1 MIYRAD
7 IDGLRA
13 VSILLILIYHVSNS
27 VMPGGFV
34 GVDVFFVISGY
45 LITRLIS
52 AALEAHSFS
61 FVDFYARRVRRI
73 FPAVLLVLVST
84 LAVGWNSLFAHEFM
98 MLGKHVAASAGFVS
112 NIVYQFEGGYFDL
125 KSVEKPLLH
134 LWSLAIE
141 EQFYFVWPLVLWT
154 AWRLGSTVGGGDK
167 KRLLAVIS
175 GVGALSLLLSAIL
188 SWGYPQYVFYFLPTR
203 AWELCAGALLVA
215 LPPVSGRFNKGLCAT
230 VGLAMIGSAAVFFS
244 HDLLY
249 PGWAAFIPVLGAMA
263 VIAAGPHTW
272 VNHNVLSLPLLVHLG
287 KWSFSIYLWHWPLL
301 YFVRTLGWEVLFPWS
316 PWAVVPVSILLAA
329 LTFQLIEEPA
339 KRLPLRAGAAGLM
352 ICMAL
357 TGFVGWNIFVR
368 HGLDFRERM
377 VIENIGGVPAES
389 SEGCLVRFEKYKPKF
404 CRIQDEQRPID
415 VILLGDSMGHNA
427 FPGMAQ
433 AYAEA
438 GKNLAMV
445 GWPGVAPLLLE
456 ASQLNSYE
464 GDVGLRLNSLL
475 QDVGADVNGPQV
487 VFAFRLPHEMQPDI
501 AERLEPTLDYFV
513 NNGRRKVLYVLEPP
527 SLPFAPILCV
537 GMPPLRP
544 QIEKACQLP
553 LSELSAT
560 YTDDRVKVMEMLRQR
575 DISIFD
581 AHETLC
587 DSSTCKLTLDGH
599 IIYRTTRYLTEE
611 GSRHVYGRFLSQV
624 KKP

>member
-13 VSILLILIYHVSNS
+13 VSILLILIYHVDHS
-27 VMPGGFV
+27 VIPGGFV
-34 GVDVFFVISGY
+34 GVDVFFVISGF
-45 LITRLIS
+45 LITQLIS
-52 AALEAHSFS
+52 VGLQERSFS
-61 FVDFYARRVRRI
+61 FIDFYARRVRRI

-84 LAVGWNSLFAHEFM
+84 LVVGWHSLFAHEFM
-98 MLGKHVAASAGFVS
+98 ILGKHVAASAAFVA

-141 EQFYFVWPLVLWT
+141 EQFYFVWPLVLWM
-154 AWRLGSTVGGGDK
+154 AWRLGSSAGGLDK
-167 KRLLAVIS
+167 KRLLAVVS
-175 GVGALSLLLSAIL
+175 GAGALSLLLSAIL
-188 SWGYPQYVFYFLPTR
+188 SWVHPQYVFYFLPTR

-215 LPPVSGRFNKGLCAT
+215 LPPVAGRLKKGLCAS
-230 VGLAMIGSAAVFFS
+230 VGLALIGSSAVFFS

-249 PGWAAFIPVLGAMA
+249 PGWAACIPVLGAML

-272 VNHNVLSLPLLVHLG
+272 VNQKCLSSSLLVHLG

-301 YFVRTLGWEVLFPWS
+301 YFVRTLGWEVMFPWS

-329 LTFQLIEEPA
+329 LSFQLIEEPA
-339 KRLPLRAGAAGLM
+339 KRLPLRAGAAGLL
-352 ICMAL
+352 ICMTL

-368 HGLDFRERM
+368 DGMDFRERM

-404 CRIQDEQRPID
+404 CRIQDDQRPID

-427 FPGMAQ
+427 FSGMAQ
-433 AYAEA
+433 AYAEV

-445 GWPGVAPLLLE
+445 GWPGVAPLLLK

-475 QDVGADVNGPQV
+475 QDVGADLNGPQI

-513 NNGRRKVLYVLEPP
+513 NNGRRKVSFVLAPP

-544 QIEKACQLP
+544 QIEKACDLP
-553 LSELSAT
+553 IAELSVA
-560 YTDDRVKVMEMLRQR
+560 YTDDRVKVMETLRR
-575 DISIFD
+575 RGIAMFD
-581 AHETLC
+581 AHEALC
-587 DSSTCKLTLDGH
+587 DFSSCKLTLDGQ

-611 GSRHVYGRFLSQV
+611 GSRHVYERFLSQV
-624 KKP
+624 RVP

>member
-13 VSILLILIYHVSNS
+13 VSILLILIYHVDHS
-27 VMPGGFV
+27 VIPGGFV
-34 GVDVFFVISGY
+34 GVDVFFVISGF
-45 LITRLIS
+45 LITQLIS
-52 AALEAHSFS
+52 VGLQERSFS
-61 FVDFYARRVRRI
+61 FIDFYARRVRRI

-84 LAVGWNSLFAHEFM
+84 LVVGWHSLFAHEFM
-98 MLGKHVAASAGFVS
+98 ILGKHVAASAAFVA

-141 EQFYFVWPLVLWT
+141 EQFYFVWPLALWM
-154 AWRLGSTVGGGDK
+154 AWRLGSSAGGLDK
-167 KRLLAVIS
+167 KRLLAVVS

-188 SWGYPQYVFYFLPTR
+188 SWVHPQYVFYFLPTR

-215 LPPVSGRFNKGLCAT
+215 LPPVAGRLKKGLCAS
-230 VGLAMIGSAAVFFS
+230 VGLALIGSSAVFFS

-249 PGWAAFIPVLGAMA
+249 PGWAACIPVLGAML

-272 VNHNVLSLPLLVHLG
+272 VNQKCLSSSLLVHLG

-301 YFVRTLGWEVLFPWS
+301 YFVRTLGWEVMFPWS

-368 HGLDFRERM
+368 QGMDFRERM

-389 SEGCLVRFEKYKPKF
+389 SDGCLVRFEKYKPKF
-404 CRIQDEQRPID
+404 CRIHYDQRPID

-433 AYAEA
+433 AYAEV

-445 GWPGVAPLLLE
+445 GWPGVAPLLLK
-456 ASQLNSYE
+456 ASQLNPYE

-475 QDVGADVNGPQV
+475 QDVGADLNGPQI

-513 NNGRRKVLYVLEPP
+513 NNGRRKVSFVLAPP

-544 QIEKACQLP
+544 QIEKACDLP
-553 LSELSAT
+553 VAELSVA
-560 YTDDRVKVMEMLRQR
+560 YTDDRVKVMETLRRR
-575 DISIFD
+575 DIAMFD
-581 AHETLC
+581 AHEALC
-587 DSSTCKLTLDGH
+587 DFSSCKLTLDGH

-624 KKP
+624 KVP

>member
-1 MIYRAD
+1 MIYRTD

-13 VSILLILIYHVSNS
+13 VSILLILIYHISNS

-134 LWSLAIE
+134 LWSLSIE

-272 VNHNVLSLPLLVHLG
+272 VNHNILSSPLFVHLG

-301 YFVRTLGWEVLFPWS
+301 YFVRTLGWEVMFPWS
-316 PWAVVPVSILLAA
+316 PWAVVPVSVLLAA

-339 KRLPLRAGAAGLM
+339 KRLPLRTGAAVLM

-377 VIENIGGVPAES
+377 VIENIGGAPAES

-415 VILLGDSMGHNA
+415 VILLGDSIGHNA

-445 GWPGVAPLLLE
+445 GWPGVAPLLLKP
-456 ASQLNSYE
+456 SQLDAYE
-464 GDVGLRLNSLL
+464 GDVGVRLNALLTDVAADPHSL
-475 QDVGADVNGPQV
+475 QV
-487 VFAFRLPHEMQPDI
+487 VFAFRLPYEIQSDI
-501 AERLEPTLDYFV
+501 AARLEPTLDYFID
-513 NNGRRKVLYVLEPP
+513 RQLHKVLFVIEPP
-527 SLPFAPILCV
+527 PLPFAPILCV
-537 GMPPLRP
+537 GLPPLRP
-544 QIEKACQLP
+544 QIQKACELP
-553 LSELSAT
+553 VSALSAAYQDVRESLIRT
-560 YTDDRVKVMEMLRQR
+560 LRVRNVV
-575 DISIFD
+575 IFD
-581 AHETLC
+581 AHKALC
-587 DSSTCKLTLDGH
+587 DTRICKLTRDGK
-599 IIYRTTRYLTEE
+599 IMYRTTRYLTEE
-611 GSRHVYGRFLSQV
+611 GSRHVYGRFLDELQT
-624 KKP
+624 P